1 MWHGACD
8 GFDLTDST
16 KRTTQQGNFLITND
30 GRLCILDHGLIT
42 EIKEEQRIA
51 LVQYVAH
58 LLAKGTLSPSDQPV
72 SQT

>member
-1 MWHGACD
+1 M
-8 GFDLTDST
+8 
-16 KRTTQQGNFLITND
+16 QQGNFLITND

-58 LLAKGTLSPSDQPV
+58 LLAKGTLSPSDQPI